1 MHIDSIMKTRKFKGS
16 ITVEAAFSFTL
27 TIFIL
32 FLMLGPLLIIKT
44 SSDFII
50 ELNEMSKAR
59 CYYEGIKYTSKGS
72 TIYNKVDEWAKNN
85 ENLAGSFLSIEN
97 VINYSIILNRFLNKY
112 DDSMSAYNNIKFMY
126 DMNTDTY
133 NPDSGL
139 VRYDYLVLFNLPYNV
154 LNVEGVHKRLVSNRR
169 AFIGADGNRFDE
181 SVVKGEVVY
190 VARNVIHS
198 SVYHDDINCTYLV
211 KKTIHFEYNN
221 LSNYRN
227 YNNKKYIKCDY
238 CFKGI
243 RLNDDTVCYVTQYGD
258 RFHSDDLCPL
268 MTAYVTQIP
277 RDDIELYNLRPCFR
291 CVKEEE

>member
-85 ENLAGSFLSIEN
+85 ENLAGSFLSLEN

-133 NPDSGL
+133 NSDSGL

-181 SVVKGEVVY
+181 SVTKGEVVY

-198 SVYHDDINCTYLV
+198 SVYHDDVNCTYLV

-243 RLNDDTVCYVTQYGD
+243 RLNGDTVCYVTQYGD

-277 RDDIELYNLRPCFR
+277 RDNIELYNLRPCFR